1 MKSLSIGIREA
12 KAQLS
17 RLVSEAEHG
26 TVWILTDRGR
36 AVARLGPLH
45 DVESPLGQRISR
57 LENWGWIGPAGDQG
71 RAIPPPVRI
80 GADAQQAL
88 QEDRDA

>member
-1 MKSLSIGIREA
+1 MKSLTIGIREA

-17 RLVSEAEHG
+17 RLVNEAERG

-57 LENWGWIGPAGDQG
+57 LESWGWVESASERR

-88 QEDRDA
+88 QDDRDA